1 MLKFYKFII
10 SNGSN
15 SISNTLPFPTTDDFF
30 IYLKKNNLK
39 LISYKII
46 YKKLHI
52 SDKEMLF
59 FTQNLISLLES
70 GLHIAL
76 ALEIIKQQDNR
87 FFSHI
92 IENIKNDILNGEG
105 IYNSFNKYNTIFSPT
120 YLNLLH
126 AGETTNHLIANLK
139 RAHRN
144 LSLIT
149 SLKNNIKK
157 TIFYPAIVG
166 FFIVLLLIF
175 IFIFVLPD
183 FTSFF
188 HGSQIELPFI
198 TKLMLQIS
206 NNFLT
211 IGFTISLFILLLIL
225 LLHIISKETKEKIQF
240 KIPIIKNLTYKKF
253 VINFSENFAIMLNSN
268 IEIIDILEFLKNN
281 CEYLTLKQEIYN
293 IQKYIENGYGIYHS
307 FKLSYLFNTQ
317 QLNLINIGEQSGT
330 LAKTFETISAITN
343 KELEQQLFQ
352 ITTIIQPLLLLFLG
366 IITGSIIVAI
376 YMPIMSISDSLL

>member
-183 FTSFF
+183 FESFF

-240 KIPIIKNLTYKKF
+240 KIPIIKKF
-253 VINFSENFAIMLNSN
+253 N
-268 IEIIDILEFLKNN
+268 I
-281 CEYLTLKQEIYN
+281 
-293 IQKYIENGYGIYHS
+293 
-307 FKLSYLFNTQ
+307 
-317 QLNLINIGEQSGT
+317 
-330 LAKTFETISAITN
+330 
-343 KELEQQLFQ
+343 
-352 ITTIIQPLLLLFLG
+352 
-366 IITGSIIVAI
+366 
-376 YMPIMSISDSLL
+376 